1 MIPSFDPVSQVQW
14 GHVVSDQL
22 TDAPAHDFRASPIL
36 EGVLE
41 GEGLEGPHLCQ
52 QCGKSFARTCDLNKH
67 LKAHIRPFKCPVQ
80 ECRYHVFGWPTEK
93 ELDRHYNDKHSTE
106 PRVFS
111 CPWQNCGYTSKRESN
126 CKQHME
132 KTHGWTYVRSRNG
145 NKEDDPS
152 KKLGND
158 SDLSHLATYSRSNL
172 TIRTVPGLAL
182 SPSPLEPCLSAS
194 YDSPTSGSL
203 SSAVPYGADVYIP
216 WASPVTRP
224 RNNED
229 FMGDF
234 TQVYGADTQVVSCDD
249 EWLKIPVDPRLYNAA
264 PLDNHTLEE
273 SAAPRATPERGEL
286 LKIPP
291 TIVTPKTSPV
301 MNTQVLTP
309 LSEPSP
315 VFIQQPSF
323 DGQGA
328 AAQDSEADFGKGA
341 PGTWGLRSGNTG
353 RQVPYGKRQVRV
365 SKEPDDDSEGD
376 DEPPRKR
383 SKAPGG
389 HDDDLGDRKM
399 PCPFRVA
406 NPHIYEVTHDQK
418 YYSCHTEHANISTVV
433 RHLGRPAHNL
443 DVDNARQSISS
454 FNIADNEHG
463 HPRAGLCKKCWRAFS
478 DAEAFEN
485 HVVQAKCE
493 NVSRSKREKF
503 DILLNTFCRIG
514 PSRRRHSADDDSEA
528 DKSED
533 SEGEDEDVSARG
545 NRAAGDGLVSRS
557 EFLALSARVAAL
569 ERVCSQ
575 QMPHATPRI
584 MPTRADALV
593 SSSLGAGIQPAQ
605 PFGHYSFNAGPGPGS
620 GPSTPRTAGTRNLGG
635 AMGPSSIQYG
645 HPGGFSQGPERLM
658 PGFRPSGV
666 RRSEDV
672 PGAHRTNQTT
682 THRPDSHVGG
692 DQGGSQDS
700 STGASAYRGTAT
712 HRPAAAGAAGG
723 RGTGGGQGVAGASSG
738 SSNPAIN
745 RAQGAEYGQE
755 GVSQESTNAVMRDRW
770 YQAVD
775 ASDAALESAN
785 FFDGPIDDDI
795 NRFLN
800 MDSQ

>member
-22 TDAPAHDFRASPIL
+22 TDAPAHDFRASP
-36 EGVLE
+36 VLE
-41 GEGLEGPHLCQ
+41 SEALEGPHLCQ

-158 SDLSHLATYSRSNL
+158 SDLSHLATYPRSNL
-172 TIRTVPGLAL
+172 TIRTVPALAL

-216 WASPVTRP
+216 WSSPVTRP

-234 TQVYGADTQVVSCDD
+234 TQVYGADTQVASCDD
-249 EWLKIPVDPRLYNAA
+249 EWLKIPVDPRLYNAT
-264 PLDNHTLEE
+264 PLDHHTLEE
-273 SAAPRATPERGEL
+273 SADPRATPERGEL
-286 LKIPP
+286 LKILP

-341 PGTWGLRSGNTG
+341 PATWGLRSGNTG
-353 RQVPYGKRQVRV
+353 RQVPYGKRQVRI

-406 NPHIYEVTHDQK
+406 NPHIYEVTYDQK

-605 PFGHYSFNAGPGPGS
+605 PYGHYSFNAGPGPGP

-635 AMGPSSIQYG
+635 AMGPGSIHYG
-645 HPGGFSQGPERLM
+645 HPAGFSQGPERLV

-682 THRPDSHVGG
+682 AHRPDSHVGG

-700 STGASAYRGTAT
+700 STGNSAYRGTAT
-712 HRPAAAGAAGG
+712 NRPAAAGAAGG

-738 SSNPAIN
+738 SNNPTIN

-755 GVSQESTNAVMRDRW
+755 GVSQESTNTVMRDRW

-785 FFDGPIDDDI
+785 FFDAPIDDDL